1 MDVKVSVGSVTV
13 RLRDVEYSPRQ
24 VLALLR
30 QAASIAVAMNASEPE
45 SERPVFGFAAQVELD
60 PERNVEPD
68 LSEWF
73 EESP

>member
-1 MDVKVSVGSVTV
+1 MDVKVSVGDVVV
-13 RLRDVEYSPRQ
+13 RVSDVDYSPRQ

-30 QAASIAVAMNASEPE
+30 QAAGIAMALQPE
-45 SERPVFGFAAQVELD
+45 GEQEKPSFGFSAHMELD

>member
-1 MDVKVSVGSVTV
+1 MDVKVSVGQVVV
-13 RLRDVEYSPRQ
+13 RLVDVEYSPRQ

-30 QAASIAVAMNASEPE
+30 QAAGIAVALQPE
-45 SERPVFGFAAQVELD
+45 AEGEKPVFGFAAQMELD
-60 PERNVEPD
+60 PERNLEPD

>member
-1 MDVKVSVGSVTV
+1 MDVKVSVGDVVV
-13 RLRDVEYSPRQ
+13 RLSGVEYSPRQ

-30 QAASIAVAMNASEPE
+30 QAAGVAMALQSEPE
-45 SERPVFGFAAQVELD
+45 SDRPVFGFSAQLELD

>member
-1 MDVKVSVGSVTV
+1 MDVKVSVG
-13 RLRDVEYSPRQ
+13 DVVVKLSDVQLTNRQ

-30 QAASIAVAMNASEPE
+30 QAASIAVALNASDGEQ
-45 SERPVFGFAAQVELD
+45 ERPVFGFSAHMELD

-73 EESP
+73 EDSP

>member
-1 MDVKVSVGSVTV
+1 MEVKITVGEVSV
-13 RLRDVEYSPRQ
+13 RLTDVDYSPRQ

-30 QAASIAVAMNASEPE
+30 QAASIAVAVTPGEGEP
-45 SERPVFGFAAQVELD
+45 ERPVFGFGAQMELD

-73 EESP
+73 EDSP